1 MASQQATEK
10 VNEDVDKKEEEMPMH
25 QRPDTRS
32 KLQKEIVILSSAVKM
47 DRDRRYVDG
56 KGTDSSQKTVP
67 TEPSEQDLPPTEESS
82 SPPDTEA
89 KQPPTSLPE
98 SEEAAS
104 SPPSSSPPA
113 PAPPPLMSST
123 DAKTEAEEEAPPKK
137 PPRKSSKKKKK
148 KKKKKPKIRRR
159 ARSFLGLND
168 EVQKAPKAKVAKRVP
183 EAVSVLLELV
193 QSTKRGL
200 QRNKLQN
207 TPHLLLLDQTFYHH
221 EIKPHIARWALLWL
235 RLFIPPSAVSSPD
248 VIEFLHSST
257 VHPDKDLEDNL
268 RACLTDHQM
277 KMINLAREWVGVLL
291 PFVLAATNRVTYG
304 LLAPEHIA
312 RMSIDSAS
320 LVSKNRRLTAIP
332 FIGKD
337 TPSES
342 SEFAHP
348 DVVVGLTICAYRLQG
363 LRSTDFTQFLDTLLK
378 RMTVDSGRAYGQRH
392 VCRQFAHWVNIA
404 GGVVRGFQG
413 QNSGANAPVNA
424 TDATATGTSAPS
436 GDAAGVTTA
445 TSYHNMLPLQ
455 LIDPQDEEHIRP
467 FFELLRDLPAIIL
480 FYLDRVVFPEVCQHQ
495 RGRLSA
501 SGQALGGELLF
512 ERRIGFSGTPSSL
525 LPREMGA
532 CHYESGTDGRILHTV
547 VSPQVMSTCAVPD
560 DWSVRSLLRLV
571 ATHEEKYSALIDCGA
586 LVTGLSNRDVAAFLL
601 SNGGLPHK
609 DGGR

>member
-1 MASQQATEK
+1 MS
-10 VNEDVDKKEEEMPMH
+10 
-25 QRPDTRS
+25 
-32 KLQKEIVILSSAVKM
+32 
-47 DRDRRYVDG
+47 
-56 KGTDSSQKTVP
+56 
-67 TEPSEQDLPPTEESS
+67 
-82 SPPDTEA
+82 
-89 KQPPTSLPE
+89 
-98 SEEAAS
+98 AAS
-104 SPPSSSPPA
+104 EADPPPPK
-113 PAPPPLMSST
+113 APPRRSS
-123 DAKTEAEEEAPPKK
+123 KN
-137 PPRKSSKKKKK
+137 KKKKK
-148 KKKKKPKIRRR
+148 KKKKQPKIRRR
-159 ARSFLGLND
+159 ARSFLALEE
-168 EVQKAPKAKVAKRVP
+168 EVKEVPKSKAAKRVP

-193 QSTKRGL
+193 QATKSGL

-207 TPHLLLLDQTFYHH
+207 TPHLLLLDQPFYHR
-221 EIKPHIARWALLWL
+221 ELKPHIARWALLWL

-248 VIEFLHSST
+248 VIKFLHTST
-257 VHPDKDLEDNL
+257 VHPNKDLEDNL
-268 RACLTDHQM
+268 RASLTDHQM

-312 RMSIDSAS
+312 RMSTDSAS

-363 LRSTDFTQFLDTLLK
+363 LRSSDFTEFLDTLLK
-378 RMTVDSGRAYGQRH
+378 RMAAESGRAYGQRH
-392 VCRQFAHWVNIA
+392 ACRQFAHWVNVA

-413 QNSGANAPVNA
+413 QNPGTNA
-424 TDATATGTSAPS
+424 TVNTTSAAPTGTSAPS
-436 GDAAGVTTA
+436 AATAGVPTA
-445 TSYHNMLPLQ
+445 SPHHNMLPLQ

-560 DWSVRSLLRLV
+560 DWSVLSLLRLV
-571 ATHEEKYSALIDCGA
+571 ATHEDKYSALIDCGA

-609 DGGR
+609 DGGKRVERGLGHFWYY